1 MQARSDDTKSA
12 DANGANDVSAPS
24 PRERLRGLVS
34 GILASHGIDKPFSD
48 DDTLAEV
55 GLASVDMVSLMLA
68 VENEFR
74 IEIPQGEITADVFRS
89 VSTLVAML
97 RRVAPAG

>member
-1 MQARSDDTKSA
+1 MTA
-12 DANGANDVSAPS
+12 GS
-24 PRERLRGLVS
+24 PRERVRGLVS
-34 GILASHGIDKPFSD
+34 GILASHGLDKPFSD

-55 GLASVDMVSLMLA
+55 GLASVDMVALMLA

-74 IEIPQGEITADVFRS
+74 IEIPQSEITADVFRS
-89 VSTLVAML
+89 VSTLEAML